1 MNLPNSITVGRV
13 FLVPL
18 FLWLAYRNSDAS
30 AVAAFV
36 VFFVASVSD
45 YIDGRIA
52 RSRGLESRMGAF
64 LDPLADKLLVGAA
77 LLVLVDTRSFPLWAA
92 LVIGVREI
100 AVQILRTHIVGGGGS
115 MPASKAGK
123 MKTSFQILMVGW
135 WLLPWGDINLGHWG
149 LMWIVLVTTLTSGLE
164 YFTKASRSREAVT

>member
-1 MNLPNSITVGRV
+1 VNLPNSITVGRV
-13 FLVPL
+13 FLVPV

-30 AVAAFV
+30 AVAAFA

-45 YIDGRIA
+45 YVDGRIA

-77 LLVLVDTRSFPLWAA
+77 LLVLVDTREFPLWAA
-92 LVIGVREI
+92 LVIGAREI
-100 AVQILRTHIVGGGGS
+100 AVQILRTQIVGGGGS

-123 MKTSFQILMVGW
+123 LKTSFQILMVGW
-135 WLLPWGDINLGHWG
+135 WLLPWSDINVGHWA
-149 LMWIVLVTTLTSGLE
+149 LLWIVLVTTITSGVE
-164 YFTKASRSREAVT
+164 YFVRARSPEVVT